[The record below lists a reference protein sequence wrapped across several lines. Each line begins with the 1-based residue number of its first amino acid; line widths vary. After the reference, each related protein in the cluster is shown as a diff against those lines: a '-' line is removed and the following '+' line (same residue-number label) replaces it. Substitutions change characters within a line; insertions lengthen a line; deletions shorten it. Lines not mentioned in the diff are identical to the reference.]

1 MPDTAATFRAE
12 LEKSTCRLLWFGVTY
27 GDLRATAEA
36 GSWEA
41 WSERM
46 AERAAHYETLADEA
60 SARHPESAGEL
71 WRRAAVY
78 YHYAQ
83 LKLGQGEAKHRLQER
98 CRESFGKGSPSLSPP
113 ARRIEVSLDRRTF
126 PGYLRVA
133 RQGAPC
139 VVLVNGLDSAKEV
152 ELARF
157 AEGFLAR
164 GLSVFCFDGPGQG
177 EGADGAIRSTCSTLE
192 GAAPAVSAALDV
204 LSREGE
210 EGAALGDAPRFGL
223 FGVSFGG
230 HLACRIAALER
241 RIEACVCLGGF
252 FDGSILRRL
261 PPPAMANLA
270 RAYGVDPE
278 SPLEDLFGR
287 ITLAPLAGLM
297 DRPLLVV
304 HGADDHLVDS
314 SQVAALERWAP
325 RAEVRVYRPG
335 EHVCTDRFAECLPM
349 LWDWMADRLGPAADG
364 AGDAPSSRGA
374 HRGEPLADDRL
385 EVAT

>member
-1 MPDTAATFRAE
+1 MPDAVATFRAE

-27 GDLRATAEA
+27 GDLRAAAEA
-36 GSWEA
+36 GSWPA
-41 WSERM
+41 WSERL
-46 AERAAHYETLADEA
+46 AERATHYEELADEA

-83 LKLGQGEAKHRLQER
+83 LKLGQGEAKRRLQER
-98 CRESFGKGSPSLSPP
+98 CRESFAKGGPSLTPP
-113 ARRIEVSLDRRTF
+113 ARRIEVSLDGRTF

-177 EGADGAIRSTCSTLE
+177 EGADGSTLE

-230 HLACRIAALER
+230 HLACRIAALE
-241 RIEACVCLGGF
+241 
-252 FDGSILRRL
+252 
-261 PPPAMANLA
+261 
-270 RAYGVDPE
+270 
-278 SPLEDLFGR
+278 
-287 ITLAPLAGLM
+287 
-297 DRPLLVV
+297 
-304 HGADDHLVDS
+304 
-314 SQVAALERWAP
+314 
-325 RAEVRVYRPG
+325 
-335 EHVCTDRFAECLPM
+335 
-349 LWDWMADRLGPAADG
+349 
-364 AGDAPSSRGA
+364 
-374 HRGEPLADDRL
+374 
-385 EVAT
+385 

>member
-1 MPDTAATFRAE
+1 M
-12 LEKSTCRLLWFGVTY
+12 
-27 GDLRATAEA
+27 
-36 GSWEA
+36 
-41 WSERM
+41 
-46 AERAAHYETLADEA
+46 
-60 SARHPESAGEL
+60 
-71 WRRAAVY
+71 
-78 YHYAQ
+78 
-83 LKLGQGEAKHRLQER
+83 
-98 CRESFGKGSPSLSPP
+98 
-113 ARRIEVSLDRRTF
+113 
-126 PGYLRVA
+126 A

-177 EGADGAIRSTCSTLE
+177 EGADGSTLE

-252 FDGSILRRL
+252 FDGTILRRL

-270 RAYGVDPE
+270 KAYGLDPE
-278 SPLEDLFGR
+278 APLEDLFGR

-304 HGADDHLVDS
+304 HGADDHLVDG

-325 RAEVRVYRPG
+325 RAEVLVYRPG
-335 EHVCTDRFAECLPM
+335 EHVCTDRFAECLPR
-349 LWDWMADRLGPAADG
+349 LWDWTADRLDPAEAV
-364 AGDAPSSRGA
+364 AADAPSSRGA
-374 HRGEPLADDRL
+374 RRARPPADDRI
-385 EVAT
+385 EVAP